1 MTVRKA
7 LWNQIESG
15 DHRLMRRVH
24 RWRAPRWF
32 RILMI
37 LSTRCGDG
45 WLWYAIGLIL
55 FFYGG
60 PHRFDAIA
68 AAGSA
73 AVAGI
78 FLFRALK
85 KTSHRERPCD
95 IEPHCWSSVL
105 PPDRYSFPS
114 GHSITAFAVAV
125 SVGLFYPELMVS
137 LLTAALLIAASRI
150 ILGMHFLS
158 DVIVGSGIGVTLAV
172 ISFHIFYLR

>member
-125 SVGLFYPELMVS
+125 SVGLFYPELMAS